1 MKKLVTVILTIC
13 MLSTA
18 VFAAPGFEPGISG
31 EATGS
36 KGEYKYKEVVFVSG
50 EPVLME
56 GTVSIKEDSRGTK
69 TTLEYELSNTAKSAE
84 LYRKVV
90 FLNSSSSNSL
100 GNQTTYAT
108 SLDPRYEETIEI
120 GSDTYEL
127 TEYLFTRSGL
137 TDDKT
142 IIRYLVSDW
151 NGSKT
156 YSKNDGAGEVK
167 IDFTTNMVGYNNYW
181 SSTETAFH
189 NYSITYRY
197 KDRVSD
203 TDFKEAYGT
212 IEYAVSDSVIRNM
225 EYVNNDPKD
234 ISFKGGYV
242 LREGQENVVSYIYD
256 LPDLSRTNPQ
266 NTRKKGRD
274 SFNTATVPVLT
285 RTFAPTI
292 KDVPDN
298 YWAAEDI
305 KKIVSM
311 DIISVQN
318 SNYFMP
324 RSFMS
329 RGEFAKAIVKAC
341 NISLEDASKRRLKSY
356 DPTFIDVDKNH
367 PYYDYIEVAAKMG
380 VMAGTSSIRF
390 SPDSYLTK
398 AEAAAII
405 VRAMG
410 LEEASDASSTRT
422 NFRDDASVAA
432 WAKKPVNVAHR
443 MGIISANNY
452 NEIEPNR
459 LLTRAET
466 AEMLNKFIRYLQFDI
481 RKEYREKII
490 NFGR

>member
-1 MKKLVTVILTIC
+1 MKKLVLIILTIY
-13 MLSTA
+13 MLSITA
-18 VFAAPGFEPGISG
+18 AAAPGYEPGISG
-31 EATGS
+31 EATS
-36 KGEYKYKEVVFVSG
+36 KNGEFKYKEMVFVSG
-50 EPVLME
+50 EPILFE

-69 TTLEYELSNTAKSAE
+69 TTLQYELANAAKNAE
-84 LYRKVV
+84 LSRKVV
-90 FLNSSSSNSL
+90 YLNSESRNNL
-100 GNQTTYAT
+100 GNQTTYAS
-108 SLDPRYEETIEI
+108 SLDPKYTEIIEI
-120 GSDTYEL
+120 GNDSYEL

-142 IIRYLVSDW
+142 IIKYMVSDW

-156 YSKNDGAGEVK
+156 YSKNDGVGEVR
-167 IDFTTNMVGYNNYW
+167 IDFYTNAVGYNNFW
-181 SSTETAFH
+181 SSTDTAFY

-197 KDRVSD
+197 KDSVNS
-203 TDFKEAYGT
+203 TTFKEVVGT
-212 IEYAVSDSVIRNM
+212 VEYAVSDSVVKTM

-242 LREGQENVVSYIYD
+242 LKEGQENIVSYIYD
-256 LPDLSRTNPQ
+256 LPDLSRTNPASS
-266 NTRKKGRD
+266 RKKGRD
-274 SFNTATVPVLT
+274 SFRTNTIPVLT

-292 KDVPDN
+292 KDVPDS

-305 KKIVSM
+305 KKMVSM

-341 NISLEDASKRRLKSY
+341 DISLEDAAKKRLKSY
-356 DPTFIDVDKNH
+356 TPTFIDVDKNH
-367 PYYDYIEVAAKMG
+367 PFYDYIEVAANMG
-380 VMAGTSSIRF
+380 VMAGTSSTRF
-390 SPDSYLTK
+390 SPDEYLTK
-398 AEAAAII
+398 SQAAAII

-410 LEEASDASSTRT
+410 LEESSDVSSTRT
-422 NFRDDASVAA
+422 AFRDDLDVPA
-432 WAKKPVNVAHR
+432 WAKKSVNVAHR
-443 MGIISANNY
+443 MGIISANSY

-459 LLTRAET
+459 LMTRAESSV
-466 AEMLNKFIRYLQFDI
+466 MLNRFIRYLQFDI

>member
-1 MKKLVTVILTIC
+1 MKKLLTAILILC
-13 MLSTA
+13 MLSTTA
-18 VFAAPGFEPGISG
+18 YAAPGYEPGISG
-31 EATGS
+31 EATSS

-50 EPVLME
+50 EPVLLE
-56 GTVSIKEDSRGTK
+56 GTINIKQDIKGTK
-69 TTLEYELSNTAKSAE
+69 TTIEYELSNTAKKAE
-84 LYRKVV
+84 LNRKVV
-90 FLNSSSSNSL
+90 YLNSESRNSL
-100 GNQTTYAT
+100 GNQTTYAS
-108 SLDPRYEETIEI
+108 SLDPRYTETIQI

-142 IIRYLVSDW
+142 IIRYNVSDW

-156 YSKNDGAGEVK
+156 YSKNDGAAEVK
-167 IDFTTNMVGYNNYW
+167 IDFLTNAVGYENYW
-181 SSTETAFH
+181 SSTDTAFY

-197 KDRVSD
+197 KDSVTATS
-203 TDFKEAYGT
+203 FKEAVGT
-212 IEYAVSDSVIRNM
+212 VEYAVSDSVIKTM

-242 LREGQENVVSYIYD
+242 LKEGQENIVYYIYD
-256 LPDLSRTNPQ
+256 LPDLTKTNPD
-266 NTRKKGRD
+266 NSRKKGRD
-274 SFNTATVPVLT
+274 SFNISTVPVLT

-305 KKIVSM
+305 KKMVSM
-311 DIISVQN
+311 DIISIQN
-318 SNYFMP
+318 SSYFMP

-341 NISLEDASKRRLKSY
+341 DISLEDASKKRLKSY
-356 DPTFIDVDKNH
+356 KPTFNDVDKNH
-367 PYYDYIEVAAKMG
+367 PYYDYIEVAANMG
-380 VMAGTSSIRF
+380 VMAGTSTTRF
-390 SPDSYLTK
+390 SPDEYLTK
-398 AEAAAII
+398 AQAAAII

-410 LEEASDASSTRT
+410 LEEASEVSSTKT
-422 NFRDDASVAA
+422 NFRDDGNIAA
-432 WAKKPVNVAHR
+432 WAKKSINVAHR
-443 MGIISANNY
+443 MGIISANSY

-459 LLTRAET
+459 LMTRAET
-466 AEMLNKFIRYLQFDI
+466 SVMLNKFIRYLQFDI